1 MAVAIIKLVVEI
13 FTMYLKCHNSMAL
26 NIMMIN
32 ANIFASGFFV
42 LFLKIVPSA
51 IGSSEE
57 KLYKFVFFSLSG
69 GVLVVTSAIV
79 EAEVVFSTVC
89 EILVSLL

>member
-1 MAVAIIKLVVEI
+1 MQI
-13 FTMYLKCHNSMAL
+13 F
-26 NIMMIN
+26 
-32 ANIFASGFFV
+32 FASGFFV

-79 EAEVVFSTVC
+79 EAEVVFSATCGV
-89 EILVSLL
+89 LGSLLESKLMFPPSYGLAGGSGPLFIGIVISYLL